1 MKIFYFFT
9 VIFLLAFQCCMGQD
23 NYHAELSLNKT
34 FQKEVVS
41 QQIDTTEF
49 NQVTEIPLKASL
61 PGNKEME
68 NLKMVKAILEK
79 ENSRIFKS
87 GLFAMESTN
96 SSRNS
101 DELQGE
107 VLLILGQFIST
118 ILAIE

>member
-34 FQKEVVS
+34 FQKAVVS
-41 QQIDTTEF
+41 QQIDNTEF
-49 NQVTEIPLKASL
+49 NQVTEIPLRGSL